1 MNRVANTSSLNEAKP
16 AINEFAYWQQLIAT
30 LQFPPYVWIV
40 MVLLAAA
47 GLCYSLTQHT
57 RAEMRLA
64 VLEHERI
71 AAEVKQL
78 EADNVRLAREM
89 EAVEKDPRTIE
100 VLAREAGMVAAGE
113 SVILI
118 ERSPRTPEKKPR
130 AVQSRN

>member
-30 LQFPPYVWIV
+30 FQFPPYVWIV

-47 GLCYSLTQHT
+47 GLCYSLTQQT

-64 VLEHERI
+64 ILEHERI
-71 AAEVKQL
+71 TAEVKQL
-78 EADNVRLAREM
+78 ETDNVRLAREM
-89 EAVEKDPRTIE
+89 DAVEKDPRTIE

-118 ERSPRTPEKKPR
+118 ERSPRTPEKRPR
-130 AVQSRN
+130 AVQPRD